1 MLISQT
7 LASLGAPAAKKVS
20 EGLLR
25 KEPEIR
31 FMALMA
37 IEMMDKDGKDAKPLV
52 FRSSLPINEKN
63 IYIQV
68 QAKRNYERLE
78 RLFKTR

>member
-1 MLISQT
+1 
-7 LASLGAPAAKKVS
+7 
-20 EGLLR
+20 
-25 KEPEIR
+25 
-31 FMALMA
+31 MALMA